1 MGTPLSHVPP
11 RCDNGAVDPL
21 APDSSQPSVSV
32 IIPVYNDTERL
43 LRCLEALE
51 AQTYPRNRFEVI
63 VVDNGSD
70 VPVADTLNRHAGCA
84 ILVTEPRPGGF
95 VARNAGI
102 ERASGEILAYINC
115 DEQYLPGALRQVAD
129 FFTRHPAVDVLFAN
143 TVIVNS
149 RGEYLCHREPLVPAQ
164 FHIWVSGNLPV
175 LTCATF
181 FRRRIIQERHLFFDP
196 HLKDVGDVTWVMRL
210 LEARLQMA
218 VFPEFTSVF
227 TETGAN
233 MNLLPNARREKERL
247 YASAPAWVRAGRPLW
262 LAHHRLRRLLAGHY
276 RTRPFSFSLFTESS
290 PDRRVT
296 HHISRPTY
304 RWVRGAAL

>member
-102 ERASGEILAYINC
+102 ERASGEILAFTDADC
-115 DEQYLPGALRQVAD
+115 LPA
-129 FFTRHPAVDVLFAN
+129 
-143 TVIVNS
+143 
-149 RGEYLCHREPLVPAQ
+149 
-164 FHIWVSGNLPV
+164 
-175 LTCATF
+175 
-181 FRRRIIQERHLFFDP
+181 
-196 HLKDVGDVTWVMRL
+196 
-210 LEARLQMA
+210 
-218 VFPEFTSVF
+218 
-227 TETGAN
+227 
-233 MNLLPNARREKERL
+233 
-247 YASAPAWVRAGRPLW
+247 ASW
-262 LAHHRLRRLLAGHY
+262 L
-276 RTRPFSFSLFTESS
+276 
-290 PDRRVT
+290 
-296 HHISRPTY
+296 
-304 RWVRGAAL
+304 